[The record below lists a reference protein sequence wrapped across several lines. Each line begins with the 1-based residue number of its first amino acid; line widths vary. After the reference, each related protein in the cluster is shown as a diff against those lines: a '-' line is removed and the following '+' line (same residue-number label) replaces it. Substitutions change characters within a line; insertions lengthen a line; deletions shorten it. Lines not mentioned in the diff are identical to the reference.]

1 MIVGARGKPQMIVSD
16 NGTEFTSNA
25 VLMRAKDHDVN
36 WHYMA
41 VVASGFGSSSDS
53 RKKISVRQPEKSRH
67 STNAPSDLGAPSA
80 DVVLTSAVA

>member
-36 WHYMA
+36 WHYIA

-53 RKKISVRQPEKSRH
+53 RKKFRSNSRRNPG
-67 STNAPSDLGAPSA
+67 TQRTIPQ
-80 DVVLTSAVA
+80 T